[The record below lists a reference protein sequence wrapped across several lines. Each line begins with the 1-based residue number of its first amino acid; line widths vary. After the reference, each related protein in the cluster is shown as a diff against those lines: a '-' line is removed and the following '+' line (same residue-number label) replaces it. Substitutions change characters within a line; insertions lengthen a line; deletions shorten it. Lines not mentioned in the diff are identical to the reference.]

1 MRFTMK
7 DEKNLD
13 VQERTNHRRRS
24 FTSSLRSTVAAL
36 RDKLERSILTHPSFE
51 GSIAFG
57 PVPSR
62 RLGNSLG
69 INTMKRKI
77 CTYDCVYCQA
87 GPTTCRSTCRDC
99 CVSPYELYFF
109 VKEKIEQ
116 LERQKARI
124 DYISF
129 ILNGEPTLDSGLAKE
144 ITLLRDFGYKI
155 AVFTNSSLLWNDN
168 VQENLKFADYV
179 SVKVDTV
186 NEATWE
192 ALNRPHSRLRF
203 DKILDGIT
211 AFAKSFEGV
220 LTTETMLVKNF
231 NDSLEEIRQVG
242 DYLNTVKR
250 NASYFT
256 IPTRPPT
263 EAYAVPPDA
272 DALEELARFIK
283 RTIPKSEMLCCP
295 ESGDFI
301 ATGSVEEGLQ
311 GILAVH
317 PMREEAVEKLLRSKG
332 GSKDNLEEMI
342 RNGLI
347 HKIMYKGNWFYVGS
361 H

>member
-1 MRFTMK
+1 MTTK
-7 DEKNLD
+7 EDPD
-13 VQERTNHRRRS
+13 VQQRANHQHWS
-24 FTSSLRSTVAAL
+24 LKSGLRSAVATFCN
-36 RDKLERSILTHPSFE
+36 KLERSILTHPSFE
-51 GSIAFG
+51 GRIVFG

-62 RLGNSLG
+62 RLGYSLG
-69 INTMKRKI
+69 INTIKNKI
-77 CTYDCVYCQA
+77 CTYDCVYCQV
-87 GPTTCRSTCRDC
+87 GQTTCRSTCGDC

-116 LERQKARI
+116 LESQRAHVE
-124 DYISF
+124 YISF
-129 ILNGEPTLDSGLAKE
+129 IPNGEPTLDTNLSKE
-144 ITLLRDFGYKI
+144 IAILRDFGYKI

-168 VQENLKFADYV
+168 VKESLLFADYV

-186 NEATWE
+186 NETTWE

-211 AFAKSFEGV
+211 EFAKSFEGV
-220 LTTETMLVKNF
+220 LTTETMVVKNF
-231 NDSLEEIRQVG
+231 NDSLEEIGQVG
-242 DYLNTVKR
+242 NYLTTVKR

-272 DALEELARFIK
+272 AVLEELARFIK
-283 RTIPKSEMLCCP
+283 RAIPKSEMLCCP

-301 ATGSVEEGLQ
+301 ATGSIEEGLQ

-317 PMREEAVEKLLRSKG
+317 PMKEDAVEKLLRSKG
-332 GSKDNLEEMI
+332 RSKDNLDEMI

-347 HKIMYKGNWFYVGS
+347 HKVMYKGNWFYVGG

>member
-1 MRFTMK
+1 MK
-7 DEKNLD
+7 DEKSLD
-13 VQERTNHRRRS
+13 VQEYTNHGRPSLKSS
-24 FTSSLRSTVAAL
+24 FRSTVSAL
-36 RDKLERSILTHPSFE
+36 CTKLERSILTHPSFE
-51 GSIAFG
+51 GRVVFG

-62 RLGNSLG
+62 RLGYSLG
-69 INTMKRKI
+69 INTIKRKI
-77 CTYDCVYCQA
+77 CTYDCVYCQV
-87 GPTTCRSTCRDC
+87 GQTSCRSTCRDC
-99 CVSPYELYFF
+99 CLSPYELYFF
-109 VKEKIEQ
+109 VKEKVEQ
-116 LERQKARI
+116 LESQKAHI

-129 ILNGEPTLDSGLAKE
+129 IPNGEPTLDSGLAKE
-144 ITLLRDFGYKI
+144 IAILRDFGYKI

-203 DKILDGIT
+203 DRILDGIT

-231 NDSLEEIRQVG
+231 NDSLEEIRRVG
-242 DYLNTVKR
+242 DYLTTVKR

-283 RTIPKSEMLCCP
+283 SAIPKSEMLCCP

-301 ATGSVEEGLQ
+301 ATGSIAEGLQ

-317 PMREEAVEKLLRSKG
+317 PIREEAVEKLVRSKG
-332 GSKDNLEEMI
+332 STKDTLEEMI
-342 RNGLI
+342 RNGLV
-347 HKIMYKGNWFYVGS
+347 HKVMYKGNWFYIGG